1 MRITLKNEELNAA
14 IRFLTNMKIEGTRK
28 NRQRSKLKNALLDA
42 AKELHESQMELFEKY
57 GQKDASGKLI
67 LNETQTG
74 YELKKDTRQEYVKE
88 MNILLAEEVV
98 IDGGVNAKLIEAF
111 GETLAN
117 YEGILSGEDAE
128 ICDRL
133 MDEFEKEEN
142 QHAND

>member
-14 IRFLTNMKIEGTRK
+14 IRFLTNMEIEGTRK

-74 YELKKDTRQEYVKE
+74 YELKKETRQEYVKE
-88 MNILLAEEVV
+88 MNILLAEVVV

-117 YEGILSGEDAE
+117 YEGLLSGEDAE

-142 QHAND
+142 QHVND